1 MRQNRDTPEASLHEA
16 ATAGPIEPA
25 DWRTFGL
32 VGAVIMVTQ
41 LGFYLTAAA
50 LPLYLHDLGAAEGRI
65 GLEVGL
71 GNVTALAVTLVLGPA
86 LNRYGSRVFLS
97 TGATI
102 YLVAAVGMLTLA
114 DEAAVAG
121 FRALQGI
128 GNAII
133 MPSAFTLGARLI
145 PRRQATT
152 LGLLGAL
159 NNISLAIGP
168 PLGLSL
174 YTRHAAQGLFEPA
187 ALAAAVGLGMMLLVP
202 SGRSAPQPAPGFGF
216 DRAWLPALLA
226 NALAATYFGGILAYL
241 PLYLHGIHGPN
252 AGIFFTAD
260 AVGVLLLR
268 VPTGILADRRGSLL
282 PKVLGLIITLPGI
295 AMLALPPS
303 IVTLS
308 LSGAGTGIGAGLLIT
323 GIMADL
329 ARLSTEGN
337 RGTAMSLGNAS
348 FSAGIF
354 GGSAISGLLIGPGG
368 FNAVLLYGGLTCLAA
383 FPFTLARGPRESTRP
398 SAHLP

>member
-133 MPSAFTLGARLI
+133 I
-145 PRRQATT
+145 
-152 LGLLGAL
+152 
-159 NNISLAIGP
+159 I
-168 PLGLSL
+168 
-174 YTRHAAQGLFEPA
+174 
-187 ALAAAVGLGMMLLVP
+187 
-202 SGRSAPQPAPGFGF
+202 
-216 DRAWLPALLA
+216 A
-226 NALAATYFGGILAYL
+226 NCITMS
-241 PLYLHGIHGPN
+241 IHHC
-252 AGIFFTAD
+252 FCS
-260 AVGVLLLR
+260 R
-268 VPTGILADRRGSLL
+268 
-282 PKVLGLIITLPGI
+282 
-295 AMLALPPS
+295 
-303 IVTLS
+303 
-308 LSGAGTGIGAGLLIT
+308 
-323 GIMADL
+323 
-329 ARLSTEGN
+329 
-337 RGTAMSLGNAS
+337 S
-348 FSAGIF
+348 FSRLHRRCA
-354 GGSAISGLLIGPGG
+354 G
-368 FNAVLLYGGLTCLAA
+368 FNTPADFSG
-383 FPFTLARGPRESTRP
+383 FSAR
-398 SAHLP
+398 